1 MRRTETSTCI
11 DAPIDSHGQP
21 VGINN
26 ALLAAASLSLAL
38 RCVEGAT
45 ALLEVETAALGS
57 GFRVW
62 EVGGWRING
71 IGVGNVGVTLDGGE
85 GFESWGRRESAEV
98 VSG

>member
-1 MRRTETSTCI
+1 VRRTETSTCI
-11 DAPIDSHGQP
+11 DAPINSHRQP

-26 ALLAAASLSLAL
+26 ALLAAVSLPLAL

-45 ALLEVETAALGS
+45 ALLEIETAALGS

-71 IGVGNVGVTLDGGE
+71 IGVGNVGVTFDGGE
-85 GFESWGRRESAEV
+85 GFESWEGRVSAEV
-98 VSG
+98 VLG